1 MKNTHVVDVDTTEIR
16 VVLPGQHVDAQTG
29 RRVAVTVDGAG
40 RTSFAIASRPVA
52 HVHHACT
59 THGQTKGEIEKK
71 RLDMFI
77 GTPQTMQSRVSYLV
91 KFKYRHRVHDLL
103 CVSFDSSISCAIIR
117 KRKDDEDIACDEPRF
132 LFLRPNAG

>member
-1 MKNTHVVDVDTTEIR
+1 MKITHVVDVDTTEIR

-71 RLDMFI
+71 ETRYVYWD
-77 GTPQTMQSRVSYLV
+77 TANN
-91 KFKYRHRVHDLL
+91 
-103 CVSFDSSISCAIIR
+103 AITR
-117 KRKDDEDIACDEPRF
+117 Q
-132 LFLRPNAG
+132 LFSEIQV

>member
-59 THGQTKGEIEKK
+59 TQWGENKKEKLKKKNK

-77 GTPQTMQSRVSYLV
+77 RT
-91 KFKYRHRVHDLL
+91 HRKQCNHA
-103 CVSFDSSISCAIIR
+103 SPI
-117 KRKDDEDIACDEPRF
+117 
-132 LFLRPNAG
+132 